1 MRYTKGMKKSLR
13 PIILCGI
20 KHCGKS
26 TQAKLIASAIGAAVY
41 DTDDLI
47 YDQTG
52 MDARTIYKSQGK
64 DAFMQ
69 EELKACEFLRDTL
82 QGKGS
87 QAVLA
92 TGGGICQNDPAMQ
105 ILKALGSI
113 VYLEIDEKSA
123 ADRIMREARFLPD
136 GRIENLPAY
145 IAAKNPSDEA
155 QARAIF
161 HDFYLERTQKYKSLA
176 DVSVKMQGSRENNC
190 NKILS
195 ALGLL

>member
-1 MRYTKGMKKSLR
+1 MKTPARS
-13 PIILCGI
+13 IILCGI

-26 TQAKLIASAIGAAVY
+26 TQGKRIASALGLDFY

-47 YDQTG
+47 FEQTG
-52 MDARTIYKSQGK
+52 MDARALYKSQGK
-64 DAFMQ
+64 DAFIAA
-69 EELKACEFLRDTL
+69 ELRACEFLRDKL
-82 QGKGS
+82 SGKGT
-87 QAVLA
+87 QAVIA

-105 ILKALGSI
+105 ILKALGLI

-123 ADRIMREARFLPD
+123 ADRIIREARFLPD

-176 DVSVKMQGSRENNC
+176 DVSVKMQGSRDENTK
-190 NKILS
+190 KILS
-195 ALGLL
+195 ALGLEH